1 MTATALV
8 VAVVGGS
15 LCYVS
20 ALILL
25 IILLILCILL
35 FLRFFHQCDSTLYV
49 VENFAVVLQQHPVFT
64 TSVATVCK
72 E

>member
-20 ALILL
+20 ALKAS
-25 IILLILCILL
+25 LILCILL